1 MMADDNKW
9 KPQGEEDEE
18 EEELDETV
26 SRMSGRFV
34 VESYLTVCRL
44 TKPPKMLFYS
54 LLKSASPCS
63 LHHLQ

>member
-26 SRMSGRFV
+26 SGTLEMRYR
-34 VESYLTVCRL
+34 
-44 TKPPKMLFYS
+44 
-54 LLKSASPCS
+54 
-63 LHHLQ
+63 

>member
-26 SRMSGRFV
+26 SEILEMRDR
-34 VESYLTVCRL
+34 
-44 TKPPKMLFYS
+44 
-54 LLKSASPCS
+54 
-63 LHHLQ
+63 

>member
-26 SRMSGRFV
+26 S
-34 VESYLTVCRL
+34 E
-44 TKPPKMLFYS
+44 MLGMRY
-54 LLKSASPCS
+54 
-63 LHHLQ
+63 H

>member
-26 SRMSGRFV
+26 S
-34 VESYLTVCRL
+34 E
-44 TKPPKMLFYS
+44 MLEMRY
-54 LLKSASPCS
+54 
-63 LHHLQ
+63 H